1 MRETIYGVSSQQVF
15 VHGAMAKYLHASP
28 SLRET
33 FANDHIVREHGKL
46 LKASLDHTVRTRFG
60 EGSGGEGKDLVCRAM
75 HYSAKMWA
83 MYETKLNQRLERDLP
98 KPQSLLSRH
107 SNFSK
112 SSTSHAM
119 RKPPCE
125 SYPNSSS
132 LCFNRTRNASLCK
145 YSV

>member
-1 MRETIYGVSSQQVF
+1 MESLLNKFSSMPLWLSTYMQVRPSERPSPTTTLYGNTAS
-15 VHGAMAKYLHASP
+15 YLKLP
-28 SLRET
+28 SIT
-33 FANDHIVREHGKL
+33 QSAQ
-46 LKASLDHTVRTRFG
+46 
-60 EGSGGEGKDLVCRAM
+60 GSGRGEERRGTDLVCRAT

-83 MYETKLNQRLERDLP
+83 MYKTKLNQWLERGLP
-98 KPQSLLSRH
+98 KSQSLLSRH

>member
-1 MRETIYGVSSQQVF
+1 MESLLNKFSSMPLWLYIYMQVRPQERPSPTTTLY
-15 VHGAMAKYLHASP
+15 GNTASYLSFLRSHSP
-28 SLRET
+28 
-33 FANDHIVREHGKL
+33 HKVRKRGM
-46 LKASLDHTVRTRFG
+46 
-60 EGSGGEGKDLVCRAM
+60 EGKDLVCRAT

-83 MYETKLNQRLERDLP
+83 MYVTKLNQWLERDLP
-98 KPQSLLSRH
+98 KSRSLLSRH